1 MRRRQPQRPYR
12 RVILPVLAA
21 VLVLAGVLCLLRAW
35 ELRHDETDRK
45 ASAGREDGGQSQI
58 FYRDQWYRPKQNL
71 ETVLFIGL
79 DTYEKSET
87 VTGYT
92 NTQQA
97 DFLLL
102 LVIDTE
108 AKTYSALHLNR
119 DTMTQI
125 PVLGVGGKPAGSMQ
139 GQLALAHTYGS
150 GGPDSSRNTVKAV
163 SGLLYGVKIDHYV
176 SLTMDAVATINDA
189 VGGVTLTVQGDFSAV
204 DRSLI
209 QGRTVT
215 LSGSQALTY
224 VRTRKGMEDSSNLSR
239 MERQRQYLSAL
250 KDQWDQRLNHDE
262 AFPLD
267 LMLRISD
274 SLVSDLTV
282 ERLSDLVETLQEY
295 SFAGILQTEGSAEA
309 GAEFIEYHV
318 DADSLE
324 QTVVSLF
331 YEPLEPAAPSA

>member
-1 MRRRQPQRPYR
+1 MRRGRPQRRYR
-12 RVILPVLAA
+12 KIILPVLAA

-35 ELRHDETDRK
+35 ELRHYQTDRD
-45 ASAGREDGGQSQI
+45 ASNDREDSGQSQI
-58 FYRDQWYRPKQNL
+58 FYRDQWYAPKENL
-71 ETVLFIGL
+71 ESILFIGL
-79 DTYEKSET
+79 DEYEKSQT
-87 VTGYT
+87 VAGYT

-125 PVLGVGGKPAGSMQ
+125 PVLGVGGKPAGNMQ

-150 GGPDSSRNTVKAV
+150 GGSDSSRNTVKAV

-204 DRSLI
+204 DQSLI

-215 LSGSQALTY
+215 LSGDQALTY

-250 KDQWDQRLNHDE
+250 KKQWDQRLKSDDGLL
-262 AFPLD
+262 LD
-267 LMLRISD
+267 VLLRISS
-274 SLVSDLTV
+274 SLVSDCTV
-282 ERLSDLVETLQEY
+282 ERLSDMVETLQEY
-295 SFAGILQTEGSAEA
+295 NFAGFLQTEGSAEV
-309 GAEFIEYHV
+309 GAEFMEYHV
-318 DADSLE
+318 DADSLK
-324 QTVVSLF
+324 QTVISLF
-331 YEPLEPAAPSA
+331 YEPLE